1 MNLSVRSIT
10 TPASTNVGHGMP
22 GGSSINKP
30 PNKNNYDI
38 FQMNNKAMLGGSSD
52 DNGSFQMV
60 ASGIGGNRGSRV
72 KLIDNMSDAA
82 MRKAMSEHVT
92 QQANLSSAAK
102 YNAYVEFEYKPTF
115 LKQISGLWLLVAGR
129 DPFAEIYSA
138 HTMRRAKVLQT
149 QGRVI
154 SAVGTK
160 QYCIVGIANKEI

>member
-22 GGSSINKP
+22 GGASSINKP
-30 PNKNNYDI
+30 GINSKNNYDI
-38 FQMNNKAMLGGSSD
+38 FQMNKKALLGGDGSS

-60 ASGIGGNRGSRV
+60 ASDIGGNRGSRV

-92 QQANLSSAAK
+92 QQANLSSAAAK

-129 DPFAEIYSA
+129 DPFAELYSA
-138 HTMRRAKVLQT
+138 HTMRRAKVL
-149 QGRVI
+149 
-154 SAVGTK
+154 
-160 QYCIVGIANKEI
+160 